1 MNDKLFDDF
10 IKEKIGNHVAT
21 VPVDMWNKIVQEKG
35 RDKKS
40 IYWWQP
46 VAAVVV
52 VGCMAIFF
60 GWFDPFGT
68 SEAEF
73 KQGSTLQYNAIDLN
87 SHGVTFNSQLSNS
100 ANQNSKTP
108 ENLAPQN
115 ISKLSNQVTNGK
127 AVPTTFKDNNIARQN
142 IKSSSIKSNLKATN
156 QRLNANSSKNNL
168 GSTSRPKT
176 WMKNNISNEEVQS
189 ESPIAQVAIRPYY
202 DRFSLVSIKE
212 KIAAQ
217 NAASNI
223 SLSNKKSNF
232 FSSVD
237 CPSDRRS
244 GNHGLYFELF
254 GSPDIAFKQMEYK
267 KVGNGINSK
276 DSTSNKQLSYSLG
289 FRLTKEIGQNLLVKT
304 GLQYAQI
311 NERFDYRNENERTVS
326 TVITIRTITNSNGTT
341 TTIRD
346 TSLVEQIGYRVKTT
360 YNRYRSWDVPV
371 ILGYELNGEG
381 WKANINGGAIFNL
394 SSTQQG
400 EFLDTSY
407 RPASFSKSG
416 PAIFKKKVGVGL
428 YAGLSFIKEIS
439 NCTSFFAEP
448 YIRYSLSDRT
458 TNASPFTQRF
468 HTAGILLGIR
478 FKLNGSGAA
487 K

>member
-10 IKEKIGNHVAT
+10 IKEKIGNHVAA
-21 VPVDMWNKIVQEKG
+21 VPVGMWDNIVQERGK
-35 RDKKS
+35 DKKA

-46 VAAVVV
+46 VAAVAVI
-52 VGCMAIFF
+52 GCLAIFF

-68 SEAEF
+68 SIAEN
-73 KQGSTLQYNAIDLN
+73 KPGSSLQNNTIASKSSGATLNSQGSNTVNQNTFTTEKITSPNFSKSNNQVDN
-87 SHGVTFNSQLSNS
+87 GVAQPKDVNEKSI
-100 ANQNSKTP
+100 AEQNSKVSSLTGSLN
-108 ENLAPQN
+108 ETNKRLN
-115 ISKLSNQVTNGK
+115 TSNSKKVFGSMSVTKTLMN
-127 AVPTTFKDNNIARQN
+127 KDN
-142 IKSSSIKSNLKATN
+142 
-156 QRLNANSSKNNL
+156 
-168 GSTSRPKT
+168 
-176 WMKNNISNEEVQS
+176 SNEKAQS
-189 ESPIAQVAIRPYY
+189 EYEIAQAAPRPNY
-202 DRFSLVSIKE
+202 DRYSLVSMKE
-212 KIAAQ
+212 KIAVQ
-217 NAASNI
+217 NAATN
-223 SLSNKKSNF
+223 LNLNNLKSNL

-254 GSPDIAFKQMEYK
+254 GSPDFAFKQMEYK

-276 DSTSNKQLSYSLG
+276 DSTSTKQLSYSLG

-304 GLQYAQI
+304 GVQYSQI

-371 ILGYELNGEG
+371 ILGYEVGGEG

-439 NCTSFFAEP
+439 NSTSFFAEP
-448 YIRYSLSDRT
+448 YLRYSLSDRT

-468 HTAGILLGIR
+468 HTAGVLLGIR

>member
-1 MNDKLFDDF
+1 MSNKLFDDF
-10 IKEKIGNHVAT
+10 IREKIGNHVAT
-21 VPVDMWNKIVQEKG
+21 VPVGMWDKIVQEKG
-35 RDKKS
+35 KDKKA

-46 VAAVVV
+46 IAIVAV
-52 VGCMAIFF
+52 VGCMTIYF

-68 SEAEF
+68 YKSAE
-73 KQGSTLQYNAIDLN
+73 KPATQSLANKIDPTVEISSGTTPGN
-87 SHGVTFNSQLSNS
+87 FTSPV
-100 ANQNSKTP
+100 NSKTEKASTVNVEKP
-108 ENLAPQN
+108 KENALQN
-115 ISKLSNQVTNGK
+115 VSPAITYNDNREAEQRTNAAIIAEGINTVKAGK
-127 AVPTTFKDNNIARQN
+127 AHKN
-142 IKSSSIKSNLKATN
+142 IKQLFGSNIK
-156 QRLNANSSKNNL
+156 QRLGMNNKP
-168 GSTSRPKT
+168 TK
-176 WMKNNISNEEVQS
+176 EQ
-189 ESPIAQVAIRPYY
+189 AQVDSDIIPAATRPYY
-202 DRFSLVSIKE
+202 DRYSLISLKE
-212 KIAAQ
+212 KATVQ
-217 NAASNI
+217 NAAVNV
-223 SLSNKKSNF
+223 SLSNLKSNL

-244 GNHGLYFELF
+244 GNHGLYFELYA
-254 GSPDIAFKQMEYK
+254 SPDVAFKQMEYK
-267 KVGNGINSK
+267 KVRNGINSK
-276 DSTSNKQLSYSLG
+276 DSTSTKQLSYSLG
-289 FRLTKEIGQNLLVKT
+289 FRLTKEIGQNLLFKT
-304 GLQYAQI
+304 GLNYSQI

-371 ILGYELNGEG
+371 LLGYEVSGEG

-428 YAGLSFIKEIS
+428 YAGLSLIKEIS
-439 NCTSFFAEP
+439 NSTSFFAEP
-448 YIRYSLSDRT
+448 YLRYSLSDRT

-468 HTAGILLGIR
+468 YTAGILLGIR